1 MKTECDKSVPETN
14 SDNHWEIKPLI
25 QNGPF
30 SVIAMNQD
38 LVIDK
43 MNLTYQHSLNV
54 PMIRAGLLMSE
65 PNDEGTYYL

>member
-14 SDNHWEIKPLI
+14 SDNHWEIKVTGKPLI

-43 MNLTYQHSLNV
+43 MNLTYQHS
-54 PMIRAGLLMSE
+54 
-65 PNDEGTYYL
+65 